1 MLLMLKLNRL
11 NWVLSWI
18 LVLSPPLMYLW
29 SKLKATFMHLF
40 SSTQRLITS
49 WFKCGR
55 CKRNICGLNN
65 LLLMTYQIIEAPLP
79 LLKPALRMKSIVYM
93 VNLDFF
99 FVGIILS
106 LGKKIVTK
114 NRKKHRNV
122 CQIKY
127 IWISICFKT
136 FL

>member
-1 MLLMLKLNRL
+1 
-11 NWVLSWI
+11 
-18 LVLSPPLMYLW
+18 
-29 SKLKATFMHLF
+29 
-40 SSTQRLITS
+40 
-49 WFKCGR
+49 
-55 CKRNICGLNN
+55 
-65 LLLMTYQIIEAPLP
+65 MTYQIIEAPLP

-127 IWISICFKT
+127 I
-136 FL
+136 